1 MRAKR
6 MLTIQNNLFP
16 VDFSPSCVA
25 MAPHVKRA
33 AVIFGASATLVHVLD
48 LYSHNESNSTCSSS
62 LTRDWG
68 RVADNPPEFGHE
80 PVPIPRGK
88 HHATSKITSSS
99 TGVPSG
105 RLATPYTSRQGFLS
119 FPKTSCSNSEA
130 PSATFG

>member
-16 VDFSPSCVA
+16 VDFSSSCVA

-48 LYSHNESNSTCSSS
+48 LYTHNESNSTCSSS

-68 RVADNPPEFGHE
+68 RVADNLGLVHSL
-80 PVPIPRGK
+80 K
-88 HHATSKITSSS
+88 
-99 TGVPSG
+99 
-105 RLATPYTSRQGFLS
+105 GF
-119 FPKTSCSNSEA
+119 KTVDYFR
-130 PSATFG
+130 PGMG